1 MEQAL
6 ARFEQYLNRRFG
18 QSSTRKHYRSDLR
31 IFIGVVGGKAPQDVT
46 PADIDAFIDDQ
57 IDRDL
62 SPRTINRRL
71 ACIRSFFEYLAAE
84 RPEHHWP
91 NPVINRRHTLK
102 TGSRL
107 PRDASDE
114 DVSKIFAALS
124 DDRDRAMFGLM
135 VGAGLRVGE
144 VSALQLEDIEESTS
158 PGNLVKLRVR
168 GKGDK
173 ERVVWLTPSLWRA
186 LQDWLEE
193 RPQTAS
199 DRVFLNWR
207 RQPITVSGIQYRLKQ
222 HCQTAA
228 VEVSCHELRHTF
240 ARRLVE
246 AGLPVDSLSKLL
258 GHSHLHTTQ
267 RYIDGADPTVRAD
280 FTEAMARLEST
291 LIRDRFAESEPPQ
304 PIPPPKPTTASP
316 AQLEKLR
323 RRMADSSLPPWLR
336 EALDAYISWRWPTW
350 RAQTAY
356 QIGGNMISTIRR
368 VWEWLVANRQIEGWE
383 TFRRSDLEAW
393 LQARCQESVSQKTI
407 ENNLGLVRMLLRFA
421 ESHGCPVAPG
431 LFRVEPPKERGI
443 SLPRYLPE
451 AEYRR
456 LETTVLE
463 STQSDTYSASFDRA
477 WFLTLAHTGV
487 RLSEMLA
494 LGLED
499 LDLAGERAIVRGSK
513 PGHDRVVFLTPALL
527 EALHCYLEKR
537 PELPDEG
544 RVFVLHGRSP
554 TPRTIQRRLKKYGE
568 KAGVDVSPHK
578 LRHTMATRLLNQGM
592 PVQSLQKLLGHE
604 QLNTTQIYARI
615 YDETL
620 YRQFRE
626 ATARMER
633 LTINESLQTI
643 TAAPLQMEIEVTEGT
658 RRIA

>member
-1 MEQAL
+1 MERAL

-18 QSSTRKHYRSDLR
+18 QSSTPKHYLSDLR
-31 IFIGVVGGKAPQDVT
+31 IFIRRVGDKAAQDVT
-46 PADIDAFIDDQ
+46 PADVDAFVDDQ
-57 IDRDL
+57 IDHGL
-62 SPRTINRRL
+62 SPTTINRRL
-71 ACIRSFFEYLAAE
+71 ACIRSFFEYVAADG
-84 RPEHHWP
+84 PHHWP
-91 NPVINRRHTLK
+91 NPVISRRHNLK

-114 DVSKIFAALS
+114 AVSRIFAALS
-124 DDRDRAMFGLM
+124 DERDRAMFGLM

-144 VSALQLEDIEESTS
+144 VSALLLEDIEASNL
-158 PGNLVKLRVR
+158 PGNLAKLRVR

-173 ERVVWLTPSLWRA
+173 ERVVWLTPSLWHA

-199 DRVFLNWR
+199 DRVFVNLR
-207 RQPITVSGIQYRLKQ
+207 RQPITVSGIQYRLKL
-222 HCQTAA
+222 HCQAA
-228 VEVSCHELRHTF
+228 GVEVSCHELRHTF

-291 LIRDRFAESEPPQ
+291 LIRDRVAHTEAPQ
-304 PIPPPKPTTASP
+304 PIPPGKQMTASP

-323 RRMADSSLPPWLR
+323 RQLADSDFPPWLR

-356 QIGGNMISTIRR
+356 RIAGNMISTIRR
-368 VWEWLVANRQIEGWE
+368 VWAWLATNRQVDSWE
-383 TFRRSDLEAW
+383 TFQRSDLEAW
-393 LQARCQESVSQKTI
+393 LQARCQEGLSQSTI

-421 ESHGCPVAPG
+421 QERGCDVDRG
-431 LFRVEPPKERGI
+431 LFRVEPPKKRGVA
-443 SLPRYLPE
+443 LPRYLPE
-451 AEYRR
+451 PEYRR

-463 STQSDTYSASFDRA
+463 STQVDTYNAYFDRA
-477 WFLTLAHTGV
+477 WFLVLAHTGV

-494 LGLED
+494 LGLDD
-499 LDLAGERAIVRGSK
+499 LDLAAERAIVRGSK
-513 PGHDRVVFLTPALL
+513 PGHDRVVFLTPVLI
-527 EALHCYLEKR
+527 EALHHYLEKR
-537 PELPDEG
+537 PELLGEG

-554 TPRTIQRRLKKYGE
+554 TPRAIQWRLRKYGE
-568 KAGVDVSPHK
+568 KAGVEVSPHK
-578 LRHTMATRLLNQGM
+578 LRHTLATRLLNQGM
-592 PVQSLQKLLGHE
+592 PIHSLQKLLGHE
-604 QLNTTQIYARI
+604 HLNTTQIYARL
-615 YDETL
+615 YDQTL

-626 ATARMER
+626 ASARLEG
-633 LTINESLQTI
+633 LAAEAWPQTI
-643 TAAPLQMEIEVTEGT
+643 TATSVPANLEV
-658 RRIA
+658 A